1 MSDFV
6 IPSSDDLSKLVAVD
20 RRLTLSFGVLILALM
35 LIGLASAVLYLNGVM
50 KREEQQLST
59 LLTRTL
65 AVSVSRVSFSGRYH
79 AQLLLEDIQADHPGI
94 RYLLITDTEGMVLA
108 SSDASLIDTRLQGA
122 SAEQARQVMAQ
133 GASGQSLQRLIDGEP
148 VLVVTLPYRGDF
160 DHRVLGVVQV
170 GISQASRMAALR
182 QGIIYVMAMVAL
194 LLLVGIFM
202 VHRISR
208 AFGMPIRRLA
218 DDMAAT
224 LQALPDLLFEL
235 DAEGRYVQVLAHDKK
250 LLVDTP
256 ERLIGS
262 TTRQVL
268 PPEVAAVV
276 EDAMGEAS
284 AQGVSNGRQYAL
296 ELSGTTHW
304 FELSI
309 ARKQMR
315 QGEPSNFIVLSR
327 NITDRKRTE
336 ENLYLFANA
345 FKHSG
350 EAILITDRDNRIVA
364 ANPALERHTGYS
376 YAELT
381 GRNPRLFASGH
392 VSRDTYRE
400 MWSALRE
407 TGYWQG
413 ELWDRNKD
421 GGIYPQWASISA
433 IRNKAGEVTH
443 YIASYTDISERKA
456 AEERIE
462 FIAHHDVLTGL
473 FNRYSLEERLEQ
485 ALLAAQRNGE
495 RLAVMFIDMDRF
507 KNINDTLG
515 HHTGDHLLE
524 EIGRRL
530 ELQVRRSDIVA
541 RLGGDEFIVVLS
553 EVESDIAVGG
563 VATQIVSRLAEVYR
577 VDDQILHITAS
588 IGISLYPN
596 DGVDVETLMKH
607 ADAAMYCAKDKGRNN
622 FQFYTPAMNR
632 AIEERMMLENEM
644 RLALERQEFELHYQ
658 PICDCRGEW
667 RGLEALVRWR
677 HPERGVI
684 SPALFI
690 PIAEESRLI
699 VPLGDWVIEEA
710 CRQSA
715 AWRREIGFNLPISVN
730 LSVYQ
735 LYSAGLIE
743 RVNRLLTEYRI
754 ETGGLK
760 CEITESAA
768 MENPEQAIQH
778 LHRLREAGIELAIDD
793 FGTGYSSLAYLK
805 RLPIQTLKLDRTF
818 VGDIDRDENDA
829 AISAATVALAHNLG
843 LSVVAEG
850 VETEAQREFLVAH
863 GCDCLQGYLFSHPLR
878 SEEVLTHFAKRK
890 RVSEGHA

>member
-1 MSDFV
+1 
-6 IPSSDDLSKLVAVD
+6 VAVD
-20 RRLTLSFGVLILALM
+20 RRLTISFGVLILALM
-35 LIGLASAVLYLNGVM
+35 LIGLTSAVIYLDGVM
-50 KREEQQLST
+50 KREGQQLST

-94 RYLLITDTEGMVLA
+94 RYLLITDKEGVVLA
-108 SSDASLIDTRLQGA
+108 SSDESLIDTRLEGE

-133 GASGQSLQRLIDGEP
+133 GSSGQSLQRRIDGEP

-160 DHRVLGVVQV
+160 DHRVQGVVQV
-170 GISQASRMAALR
+170 GISQALRVAALR
-182 QGIIYVMAMVAL
+182 QGIIYVIGMVAL

-235 DAEGRYVQVLAHDKK
+235 DGEGRYMQVLAHHKE

-256 ERLIGS
+256 ERLIGR
-262 TTRQVL
+262 TIREML
-268 PPEVAAVV
+268 PHEVAAVL
-276 EDAMGEAS
+276 EDAMREAA
-284 AQGVSNGRQYAL
+284 AQGVSSGRQYAL
-296 ELSGTTHW
+296 EFSGTTYW

-315 QGEPSNFIVLSR
+315 KGEPPNFIVLSR
-327 NITDRKRTE
+327 NITARKRTE

-364 ANPALERHTGYS
+364 ANPALERYTGYDYS
-376 YAELT
+376 ELV
-381 GRNPRLFASGH
+381 GRSPRIFASGH

-400 MWSALRE
+400 MWSALQE
-407 TGYWQG
+407 SGYWQG
-413 ELWDRNKD
+413 ELWDRSKD
-421 GGIYPQWASISA
+421 GGIYPQWASISV
-433 IRNKAGEVTH
+433 IHNNAGEVTH

-456 AEERIE
+456 AEKRIE

-473 FNRYSLEERLEQ
+473 LNRYSLEERLEQ
-485 ALLAAQRNGE
+485 ALFAAQRNGE
-495 RLAVMFIDMDRF
+495 SLAVMFIDMDRF

-530 ELQVRRSDIVA
+530 ELKVRRSDIVA
-541 RLGGDEFIVVLS
+541 RLGGDEFIVVLT

-563 VATQIVSRLAEVYR
+563 LAAQLVSRLGEVYR
-577 VDDQILHITAS
+577 VEDQILHITAS

-622 FQFYTPAMNR
+622 FQFFTPAMNL
-632 AIEERMMLENEM
+632 AIEERMTLENEM

-667 RGLEALVRWR
+667 QGLEALARWR

-684 SPALFI
+684 SPSLFI

-699 VPLGDWVIEEA
+699 VPLGEWVMEEA

-715 AWRREIGFNLPISVN
+715 AWRRQIDFSLPVSVN
-730 LSVYQ
+730 LSVHQ

-743 RVNRLLTEYRI
+743 RVNHLLTEYGI
-754 ETGGLK
+754 EAGGLK
-760 CEITESAA
+760 FEITESAA

-805 RLPIQTLKLDRTF
+805 RLPIQTLKLDSTF
-818 VGDIDRDENDA
+818 VGDIDHDENDA

-850 VETEAQREFLVAH
+850 VEIEAQSEFLVAH
-863 GCDCLQGYLFSHPLR
+863 GCDYLQGYLFSRPLR
-878 SEEVLTHFAKRK
+878 SEEVLAHFIARK
-890 RVSEGHA
+890 RAPEGLA